1 MQAKPRQLHPSGPFQ
16 DTRVATSPV
25 GTTNHEIR
33 HSSWFDSPDPAEIFE
48 MTKAKAEWAEG
59 HGFVESR
66 ELFASNIMR
75 HFV

>member
-1 MQAKPRQLHPSGPFQ
+1 
-16 DTRVATSPV
+16 
-25 GTTNHEIR
+25 
-33 HSSWFDSPDPAEIFE
+33 